1 MKRIVLPVGLLLAT
15 LAAAPF
21 SSASEGGQPK
31 TIKSIWI
38 NPFMIMRL
46 NNHINMVS
54 NVTFSDG
61 QLVQR
66 WTAVDCT
73 QRQGYRL
80 YWDMLD
86 SEGQTGHRFYGD
98 SLAHYAPPQ
107 PSHETTP
114 EQIAQLCGS
123 KLKETDWV
131 YVEKKNSWDTPT
143 LLDRANIV
151 RIGDNL
157 IVKIGY
163 GYDKI
168 SWDPP
173 YDAPFDLKIEQHLYN
188 CTSRVDKVIG
198 ALDVDPQGY
207 VTDSLIDKQVIRRA
221 SSFESTPATLNAFN
235 KICQLQDG
243 DDFSGLGRYVSK
255 KDKKA
260 DEVLGPMMPQFDD
273 NQTQWLDRFPLDA
286 AVMQKAQTLVK
297 GWAMPKFQR
306 LSWTETS
313 STGDKVSY
321 RMDARA
327 DGLVVRLDDYRL
339 FKAQRIMVAN
349 SIQMQ
354 SALSISALPNQTQT
368 LETTL
373 RFPLYQGQR
382 YVTTVKNSELDEKK
396 KINTLIESCIVEDKE
411 DAHTLNPAFR
421 GSYWRIRCEQ
431 RGGDDNVTTVSA
443 FLTDLNIF
451 LPLERSDKGKN
462 QRYTLSEVTL
472 RR

>member
-1 MKRIVLPVGLLLAT
+1 MKRFVLPAAWLFAALTAT
-15 LAAAPF
+15 PF
-21 SSASEGGQPK
+21 GYASTGDQPK

-61 QLVQR
+61 QLIQR
-66 WTAVDCT
+66 WTAVDCS
-73 QRQGYRL
+73 QRQGFRL

-86 SEGQTGHRFYGD
+86 SEGQTEHRFYGD

-107 PSHETTP
+107 PSHDVTP
-114 EQIAQLCGS
+114 EQIALLCNS

-131 YVEKKNSWDTPT
+131 YVEKENSWGTPT

-151 RIGDNL
+151 RAGDNL
-157 IVKIGY
+157 IVKIGF

-221 SSFESTPATLNAFN
+221 DSFDTTPATTEAFN
-235 KICQLQDG
+235 KICQLPDG
-243 DDFSGLGRYVSK
+243 ADFNGLGRYVNK
-255 KDKKA
+255 TGKKA
-260 DEVLGPMMPQFDD
+260 DQVLGPMMPQFDD

-321 RMDARA
+321 TMDARA

-382 YVTTVKNSELDEKK
+382 YNTTVKNSELGEKK
-396 KINTLIESCIVEDKE
+396 KVNTLSESCVVADKE
-411 DAHTLNPAFR
+411 EARTLNPAFS
-421 GSYWRIRCEQ
+421 GSYWRVRCEQ

-451 LPLERSDKGKN
+451 LPLERREKGKD
-462 QRYTLSEVTL
+462 QQITLSDVTL